1 MRVPVRRGVRGEVRA
16 VIRSMPYDRW
26 NSGAL
31 HLPGRVGGM
40 NSLAYGELLN
50 DLLEEVADD

>member
-1 MRVPVRRGVRGEVRA
+1 VRGEVRA

-40 NSLAYGELLN
+40 NSLAYGELLS